1 MNKKKIITFILISY
15 GISWTIWL
23 PNVLSH
29 NFNVGWGHSD
39 WLHLL
44 GGLGPFLGAI
54 TTTFIFDGT
63 QGIKEFF
70 KNKLFTL
77 PKTKWLLIGLGMP
90 IIFFLIPFLFL
101 GIFKNEWL
109 DFLQLGLN
117 SKLPFTNPLFIWF
130 LWCFFYGVGEE
141 SGWRG
146 FLFPEITKQYKASIS
161 TLYVA
166 LIWALW
172 HLPIFFYDKDF
183 ISMGVGGTIGWLVG
197 LIFGSLLLGWLVK
210 QSKWNLLPVILWHG
224 TFNFFTA
231 SDKINPLY
239 PAVMS
244 TLVIVIAVWIGI
256 NYGRNLSQKETI
268 EK

>member
-1 MNKKKIITFILISY
+1 M
-15 GISWTIWL
+15 IWL

-29 NFNVGWGHSD
+29 NFNVSWKHSN

-54 TTTFIFDGT
+54 ITTFIFDRTHGV
-63 QGIKEFF
+63 KEYF

-77 PKTKWLLIGLGMP
+77 PKTRWFIIGLGMP

-101 GIFKNEWL
+101 GIFKNQWL
-109 DFLQLGLN
+109 DFSLLGLN
-117 SKLPFTNPLFIWF
+117 SKLPFTNPLLIWL

-146 FLFPEITKQYKASIS
+146 FLFPELTKKYKARMT

-166 LIWALW
+166 LIWAFW

-183 ISMGVGGTIGWLVG
+183 ISMGIGGTIGWLVG
-197 LIFGSLLLGWLVK
+197 LICGSLLLGWLVK
-210 QSKWNLLPVILWHG
+210 QANWILLPVILWHG

-231 SDKINPLY
+231 SDKIGYLY
-239 PAVMS
+239 PAIMS
-244 TLVIVIAVWIGI
+244 SLVIIITLAIALK
-256 NYGRNLSQKETI
+256 YGSNLILQNAIKPVSLTDTTSWKE
-268 EK
+268 